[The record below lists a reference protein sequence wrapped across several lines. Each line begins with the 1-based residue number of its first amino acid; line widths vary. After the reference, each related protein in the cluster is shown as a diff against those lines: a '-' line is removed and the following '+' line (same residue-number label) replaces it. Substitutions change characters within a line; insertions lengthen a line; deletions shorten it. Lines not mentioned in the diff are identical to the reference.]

1 MSMDY
6 LVLGT
11 VLAPDAFSYNQAA
24 NPASTK
30 WLSGF
35 LDGLIANE
43 TSITLCGHCYAQ
55 AWPKGP
61 LFPGEVA
68 YLDHRYDN
76 HIVRFLNVPGLRFS
90 SMGRGYYRAGDQ
102 LARQNNFDAIVT
114 YNPYPWHVTAAREL
128 RSKYNIPWICLNLDF
143 DDVGG
148 EWQHFLNDAG
158 DADGHL
164 FLSHWGYENAPVQHK
179 IHLDSGVSG
188 LAGGFGCREQSE
200 TVNIVYLGKLSKS
213 GGLDSLLALP
223 QLITAENVRFIY
235 GGKGYPEAVS
245 KLNALAA
252 SDPRV
257 DFRGFVEDDD
267 VAGLYELADVFINPR
282 DPDDVVN
289 DMVFPSKIMHYLQTG
304 KTVVST
310 WTKGLDPVY
319 RDLMLIAKTPTIQD
333 FVNAAIE
340 AVEETKEQ
348 RSIRSERIA
357 QFLSSS
363 RLWAAQAQR
372 FNVFVSYICKEFEA
386 PVSR

>member
-1 MSMDY
+1 MNY
-6 LVLGT
+6 LILGT

-35 LDGLIANE
+35 LDGLRAND
-43 TSITLCGHCYAQ
+43 SSVTLCGHCYAQ

-61 LFPGEVA
+61 LYPGKGE

-76 HIVRFLNVPGLRFS
+76 HLVRFLNVPGLRFS
-90 SMGRGYYRAGDQ
+90 SMGRSYYRVGSE
-102 LARQNNFDAIVT
+102 LAKKNDFDAIVT
-114 YNPYPWHVTAAREL
+114 YNPYPWHVAAARRL
-128 RSKYNIPWICLNLDF
+128 RRKYNIPWICLNLDF

-148 EWQHFLNDAG
+148 GWKHFTRDAG

-267 VAGLYELADVFINPR
+267 VAGLFELADVFINPR

-310 WTKGLDPVY
+310 WTKGLDPAY
-319 RDLMLIAKTPTIQD
+319 RDLMLIAKTSSVED
-333 FVNAAIE
+333 FVSTVE
-340 AVEETKEQ
+340 QAVGESQEQ
-348 RSIRSERIA
+348 RVARSQRIA
-357 QFLSSS
+357 GFLTGS
-363 RLWAAQAQR
+363 RLWRSQAKR
-372 FNVFVSYICKEFEA
+372 FIDFTSSICGKTETHL
-386 PVSR
+386 